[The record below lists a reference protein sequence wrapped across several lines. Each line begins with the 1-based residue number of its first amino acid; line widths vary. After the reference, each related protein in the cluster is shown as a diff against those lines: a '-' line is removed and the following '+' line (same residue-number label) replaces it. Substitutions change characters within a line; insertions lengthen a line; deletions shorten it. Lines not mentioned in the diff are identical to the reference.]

1 MEVSFSVVVLL
12 VLLAAPSLAGVAWA
26 ARRLV
31 RRHGQGIF
39 SPCVASIGQRAA
51 EVLGGVR
58 FSRLE
63 RRDAEWC
70 KAMAEYL
77 IDALEARKD
86 YTQCVIVPFL
96 VRRYVKNLLTA
107 PFDMLRKRIELLG
120 STSPEAN
127 IKRCAVVS
135 LELTRLTRVSPSG
148 DVLSPSQRGKPL
160 VSREQVARPV
170 RARRP
175 RRVVQRRRRP
185 RSASALPNLR
195 CRPHSSE
202 RGGACRTCCAS
213 ARARSLSLLSAL
225 SQRCLCVHQAYGT
238 TTTWWR
244 RADGE
249 WWCATCYYEKLIL
262 SSHEGLNMDG
272 MMSMT
277 VEGDKGPRTVPEQDY
292 TEAELDF
299 GPEDMN
305 MGGPHYHLTLPPP
318 ARPSTSPVL
327 PRPPPGPKTER
338 PPPVPKTER
347 LSARRP
353 KAATKK

>member
-1 MEVSFSVVVLL
+1 MPADPLVLL

-26 ARRLV
+26 AKRLV

-127 IKRCAVVS
+127 IKSEANLWCLGSKWLDLYALDGLVEWFNADGVHA
-135 LELTRLTRVSPSG
+135 
-148 DVLSPSQRGKPL
+148 PL
-160 VSREQVARPV
+160 VPCPICGAARI
-170 RARRP
+170 
-175 RRVVQRRRRP
+175 
-185 RSASALPNLR
+185 LP
-195 CRPHSSE
+195 SE
-202 RGGACRTCCAS
+202 A
-213 ARARSLSLLSAL
+213 
-225 SQRCLCVHQAYGT
+225 AYGT